1 MSNFNYI
8 VNPKTGRKV
17 NINGKIGKKIL
28 TNYIST
34 SQAGGEADDEE
45 VYQPIKNPTSNKAM
59 AVVAKMQNKA
69 GEFSRKS
76 PRAAKLLKAAGTG
89 GIKTALE
96 LIPGGK
102 SIASGLFNVGKIAS
116 EQAFKRNRSVRDRW
130 WKNHKESGTWQR
142 NKAKAELQYSILDHN
157 NDGFI
162 TKKEYINSV
171 PGMYHPD
178 THKTVMLKEKEK
190 IRSELIQKGYNDIHS
205 SGRMPTNEEIAEI
218 IAKQNKKSV
227 KKVKSAVKKIA
238 AMKKIQSS
246 KQNNS
251 FANIALANSAKSAN
265 IPIVPPK
272 KKPSF
277 ASIAK
282 AAAKKQ
288 EGGKYRKS

>member
-1 MSNFNYI
+1 MSNFDYI

-34 SQAGGEADDEE
+34 SQTGGEDGGEQ
-45 VYQPIKNPTSNKAM
+45 VHQPLKTPKYNKAM
-59 AVVAKMQNKA
+59 AVVAKMQHKA
-69 GEFSRKS
+69 AEFERKS
-76 PRAAKLLKAAGTG
+76 PKAAKLLKAAGKG
-89 GIKTALE
+89 GVKTVLG
-96 LIPGGK
+96 LVPGGK

-116 EQAFKRNRSVRDRW
+116 EQAFKRNRSVRDNW

-142 NKAKAELQYSILDHN
+142 NKNKAELQYSILDHDN
-157 NDGFI
+157 NGFI
-162 TKKEYINSV
+162 TREEYINSV
-171 PGMYHPD
+171 PGMHHPD
-178 THKTVMLKEKEK
+178 THHTVMLKEKEK
-190 IRSELIQKGYNDIHS
+190 IRADLIQGSKYDIHS
-205 SGRMPTNEEIAEI
+205 AGKMPTNEEIAEI

-265 IPIVPPK
+265 IPIMPAK
-272 KKPSF
+272 KNPSF

-288 EGGKYRKS
+288 EGGKYRKR